1 MSKYYIYNCLLKND
15 VNLLSLAMLISGLHF
30 VAFYTHESLFSTIVF
45 SLTSLI
51 SIAALLISI
60 KFKVVLNLNT
70 EVSGLILISSLIV
83 ALSALQYQSND
94 ITSVFMTIFWVVILG
109 LNANNI
115 KNVIRCEK
123 HDDLPKDYKNR
134 ELEKFNKFELISV
147 YKLSV
152 YEIIRRRIYNQD
164 YQFQEKHS
172 LFFDERLNLKIENNE
187 LISMDNKKVYDLMD
201 IVHYCKESGVDIT
214 KLTSKD
220 FEIFEMMII

>member
-187 LISMDNKKVYDLMD
+187 LISMDNKKFT
-201 IVHYCKESGVDIT
+201 I
-214 KLTSKD
+214 
-220 FEIFEMMII
+220 